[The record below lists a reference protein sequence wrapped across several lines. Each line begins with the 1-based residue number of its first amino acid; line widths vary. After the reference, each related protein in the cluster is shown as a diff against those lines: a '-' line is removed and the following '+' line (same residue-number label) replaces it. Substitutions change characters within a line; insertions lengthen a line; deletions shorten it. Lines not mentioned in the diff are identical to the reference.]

1 MNVKLNAGIAAC
13 RLVHFYDEKVLL
25 NGVVSSEF
33 K

>member
-1 MNVKLNAGIAAC
+1 MNVKLNAGVAAC
-13 RLVHFYDEKVLL
+13 DVVHFYDEKVFL